1 MTNFKILIL
10 DVGIFRAVQSEY
22 VFSTQEEKTTV
33 AVGTLSDSPAVTK
46 QTTNDNITKTNPF
59 FSTRRSGFLF

>member
-1 MTNFKILIL
+1 VLCSQNT
-10 DVGIFRAVQSEY
+10 S
-22 VFSTQEEKTTV
+22 STQEEKTTG